1 MQMNLSCKRKISSSL
16 HKTQGAD
23 TNSNP
28 QIKQT
33 ETNKILCK
41 AVKSSSRNAELTFFA
56 KFLSVKLVA
65 NLSCLKAFLR
75 DIPSLLS
82 PWRYL
87 LGYMVIKQ
95 SQLLNLS
102 PEFSKKT
109 TIGKQSWPESLK
121 VEAKESDNSTLCSTV
136 DR

>member
-1 MQMNLSCKRKISSSL
+1 MRKYGMSLSSQKNMKLICRRCLSCKRKLSSGL
-16 HKTQGAD
+16 HKTEAD

-28 QIKQT
+28 QIEQT
-33 ETNKILCK
+33 ENNKIVCK

-95 SQLLNLS
+95 S
-102 PEFSKKT
+102 
-109 TIGKQSWPESLK
+109 
-121 VEAKESDNSTLCSTV
+121 
-136 DR
+136 

>member
-1 MQMNLSCKRKISSSL
+1 MQLLCRCLSCKRKISSSL

-65 NLSCLKAFLR
+65 NLPCLKAFLR

-95 SQLLNLS
+95 S
-102 PEFSKKT
+102 
-109 TIGKQSWPESLK
+109 
-121 VEAKESDNSTLCSTV
+121 
-136 DR
+136 